1 MENIQ
6 SEIHLNQE
14 KDSVNYKMI
23 IGERQYLKFIISN
36 LVNRFG
42 DSIDSVAF
50 SWMIYI
56 ITGSASWSAIIFGIN
71 RIPTVFLQPI
81 AGAIVEKLNKKRVII
96 IMDIVR
102 GLCVFLVAS
111 LYLLHLLTPYLLI
124 GITIIISSVEAFR
137 NPAATAFL
145 PQILK
150 PRFYEHGMSLNTSLS
165 TITELAGLGLAGVII
180 AVGGVQAAIIID
192 AFTFLLSAGIIAM
205 IHVKIAKESTEQMSI
220 KDSIKT
226 FQEGLTYVKGNRIL
240 ISFLIITFVA
250 NGMLVPMNSLQ
261 APLVKEVYGQ
271 GEMMLSVIGITVSI
285 GMVGGSFLYPFLAS
299 KLPGKLLMMIGG
311 ISVGFYTVGLI
322 MAETLKHKVFLLY
335 FVVALISVVAGMG
348 ISTMISVL
356 NIGFVKSVD
365 TNYMARAGA
374 ILNAIAVAAIP
385 ILSGLLSIFVKI
397 ASIQTIFIIT
407 GLLSIGIFLVFHFN
421 KKLIL

>member
-23 IGERQYLKFIISN
+23 IGEKQYLKFIISN

-81 AGAIVEKLNKKRVII
+81 AGAIVEKLSKKRVII

-102 GLCVFLVAS
+102 GLCVFLVVA
-111 LYLLHLLTPYLLI
+111 LNLLDLLTPYLLI

-137 NPAATAFL
+137 NPASTAFL

-165 TITELAGLGLAGVII
+165 TITELAGLGLSGVII

-192 AFTFLLSAGIIAM
+192 ALTFFLSAGIIAM
-205 IHVKIAKESTEQMSI
+205 IHAIEQESTKQMSI

-226 FQEGLTYVKGNRIL
+226 FQEGLAYVKGNRIL

-261 APLVKEVYGQ
+261 APLVTEVYGQ

-285 GMVGGSFLYPFLAS
+285 GMAGGSFLYPFLAS
-299 KLPGKLLMMIGG
+299 KLPGKLLMILGG
-311 ISVGFYTVGLI
+311 ISVGFYTIGLI
-322 MAETLKHKVFLLY
+322 ITETLKHDVFLLY

-348 ISTMISVL
+348 ISTMVSVL

-365 TNYMARAGA
+365 THYMARAGA

-397 ASIQTIFIIT
+397 TSIQIIFIIT
-407 GLLSIGIFLVFHFN
+407 GLLSIGIFLAFHFN